1 MLVLFISVN
10 KDLIMVLSFNSK
22 YPDINANRNEHLDV
36 CDFSLSHVL
45 ATSDSLISEE
55 KISGKSNDGQ
65 QQLCSKEAHMMACT
79 IFFLSGCRN
88 FPCWHEGR
96 STELQIFYL
105 SNSSYKE
112 CFF

>member
-79 IFFLSGCRN
+79 IFFFVWL
-88 FPCWHEGR
+88 
-96 STELQIFYL
+96 
-105 SNSSYKE
+105 
-112 CFF
+112 